1 MQDRD
6 VLKIPLESEQDF
18 SKFLQRMRG
27 EADVCLEQLAEGLMS
42 ASQLARIEK
51 GQRPIT
57 KNMRDR
63 LLGRLGVAD
72 DLYENLLNIED
83 YAVWEAQRDIL
94 EAVEGQETCRAQE
107 LIKNYKKQALADDKI
122 RKQFCLVMEAELLK
136 QRGAASCEI
145 ADCYARAV
153 KLTVPDSENLCLDR
167 KLLSIQEINMVLEYA
182 FYHRKSDF
190 AKQCME
196 LMKFVENTAY
206 DNLSK
211 VKIYPKIAWHYL
223 QEIFSGKEER
233 SVGQMRKA
241 LRVCN
246 QAVEMLRDTGRAFYL
261 LELLEMKVKI
271 LEHLERE
278 TRHGNA
284 ESADC
289 QECRELVKLMRYL
302 YDACSVP
309 AYMQECTYLY
319 RQRWVFYVG
328 DVLRIRRKM
337 AGLTQKQ
344 LCDGICSARTLRRSE
359 KKEANMQRA
368 CLEKMLRKLGLSKE
382 YQRARLVTNDREVL
396 RLRRE
401 ILVCRNNQDTSRC
414 RKLLGQIRQKISLD
428 IPENRQYLTELQAS
442 LDWMEGKISK
452 EEFAAREEQALNCT
466 LNTDN
471 IFGANEMYLTEMEI
485 LCIRKKIQGLE
496 GDEKKKLIGGLMRF
510 FETYE
515 KACALSSCI
524 SMYEFVMVYLA
535 SELGNIG
542 DYQISTE
549 LNKKILKESLA
560 CKRICDLDSICYN
573 IMWNENEQKLQEGQ
587 FMDKEKMTKCLKQCI
602 LLSHFCKRIINEQ
615 FYNNKLC

>member
-6 VLKIPLESEQDF
+6 ILKIPLESEQDF

-94 EAVEGQETCRAQE
+94 EAVEGQEICRAQE

-211 VKIYPKIAWHYL
+211 VKIYPKIAWYYL

-233 SVGQMRKA
+233 SVGQMRKG

-319 RQRWVFYVG
+319 RQRWVFYIG

-344 LCDGICSARTLRRSE
+344 LCDGICSVRTLRR
-359 KKEANMQRA
+359 
-368 CLEKMLRKLGLSKE
+368 
-382 YQRARLVTNDREVL
+382 
-396 RLRRE
+396 
-401 ILVCRNNQDTSRC
+401 
-414 RKLLGQIRQKISLD
+414 
-428 IPENRQYLTELQAS
+428 
-442 LDWMEGKISK
+442 
-452 EEFAAREEQALNCT
+452 
-466 LNTDN
+466 
-471 IFGANEMYLTEMEI
+471 
-485 LCIRKKIQGLE
+485 
-496 GDEKKKLIGGLMRF
+496 
-510 FETYE
+510 
-515 KACALSSCI
+515 
-524 SMYEFVMVYLA
+524 
-535 SELGNIG
+535 
-542 DYQISTE
+542 
-549 LNKKILKESLA
+549 
-560 CKRICDLDSICYN
+560 
-573 IMWNENEQKLQEGQ
+573 
-587 FMDKEKMTKCLKQCI
+587 
-602 LLSHFCKRIINEQ
+602 
-615 FYNNKLC
+615 